1 MDKNKKIARM
11 VGILFIIGTVAGIL
25 SAMIVP
31 PILNASDYLVQ
42 LSENKNTI
50 VVGVLLVLTMGIS
63 LSMMSVVLFPV
74 IKKYNEALA
83 LGAVIFRGALEL
95 ASYLGIAISWLLLIT
110 LSKEFVSAGM
120 PAASN
125 FPLMGTMLLDAG
137 SQIGSTG
144 LGAVVFSIGAIII
157 YYVFYKTKLIPT
169 WLSLWGLF
177 GAILNLPAPIL
188 FMFGFDFEFLVIP
201 LGVQEMIMA
210 VWLIVKGFNSSA
222 FDSLMIKE

>member
-1 MDKNKKIARM
+1 M
-11 VGILFIIGTVAGIL
+11 
-25 SAMIVP
+25 
-31 PILNASDYLVQ
+31 
-42 LSENKNTI
+42 
-50 VVGVLLVLTMGIS
+50 GVLLVLTMGIS

-120 PAASN
+120 PTASN
-125 FPLMGTMLLDAG
+125 FPLMGTMLLDVG
-137 SQIGSTG
+137 LQIGSTG
-144 LGAVVFSIGAIII
+144 LGAIVFSIGAIII

-177 GAILNLPAPIL
+177 GAILNLPVPIL

-201 LGVQEMIMA
+201 LAVQEMIMA